1 MTMLS
6 LAPDPATGE
15 ARAADRLAAVSRCL
29 ALQGTPKSA
38 GVLAAAVAPEALGD
52 PAAIVVGLATLGI
65 EAAWLRGD
73 RLTSDMLPAVA
84 ELADGSPAIVT
95 AIDDAGAAIEAV
107 DGTAARLDRETLAE
121 TPVLLLR
128 TAVARDTRA
137 DGLVMETRRG
147 WFWPTLWSYRRYFFE
162 AAALSAVVNLLGL
175 AGIIFMMT
183 VYDRILPN
191 QAYVTLWS
199 LAAGVAIAM
208 LFELLSRSLRSRV
221 LDSAGKK
228 IDLVLGDAIFGR
240 VLGTRLEHRAAS
252 SGAFANLLKEFES
265 VRAFVTSASLTAIAD
280 LPFAL
285 LFLLV
290 TALIAGPLVWVPL
303 AAFVV
308 VLALSVI
315 VQAPLARLAN
325 EGLREGAVR
334 HGTVVESLEALETLK
349 ALRAESRMRR
359 RHEAAS
365 AVIATTAVRS
375 QTISNLALNLTMF
388 VQQTAGVV
396 LLIWGVYLAATGQV
410 TAGALVASVQLN
422 SRALAPLAS
431 LSALAV
437 RFQQARSALQ
447 SLNRI
452 MALPLERE
460 PDRDYLSGDHWRGD
474 IEVRGLEFGYG
485 EDAPAAIENV
495 SFRIRPGERVA
506 ILGRMGSGKS
516 TLLRLLAAL
525 YRPRA
530 GRIFLDGVELSA
542 IEPADARRTVHLVG
556 QDARLFHG
564 TLRDNLRA
572 AAPHADDAEMVRVAA
587 ALGVAEIAAAH
598 PLGFD
603 RPVGER
609 GDTLSGGQRQAV
621 ALARS
626 LLARPKMLLLD
637 EPTSAMD
644 QRSEADAMKAL
655 SLLPADTTIV
665 LVTHKQ
671 SVLPIIDRIIVMDR
685 GRIVAD
691 GPKSDILAALSDGRV
706 KAAA

>member
-1 MTMLS
+1 MTTALASAPTS
-6 LAPDPATGE
+6 LLPAI
-15 ARAADRLAAVSRCL
+15 ARAL
-29 ALQGTPKSA
+29 ALHGLPKSA
-38 GVLAAAVAPEALGD
+38 AVLADSVTDVDDRDAVVA
-52 PAAIVVGLATLGI
+52 GLARLGV
-65 EAAWLRGD
+65 EAAWVHAGTATR
-73 RLTSDMLPAVA
+73 DMLPAVVIS
-84 ELADGSPAIVT
+84 EDGAGHVAVDIDGDAVVLDGGERIDRA
-95 AIDDAGAAIEAV
+95 AIDA
-107 DGTAARLDRETLAE
+107 
-121 TPVLLLR
+121 VLLVR
-128 TAVARDTRA
+128 PFTSRDLRA
-137 DGLVMETRRG
+137 DELVDITAPG

-162 AAALSAVVNLLGL
+162 AAALSGLVNLLGL

-199 LAAGVAIAM
+199 LAAGVVVAM
-208 LFELLSRSLRSRV
+208 LFELLSRSLRNRV

-228 IDLVLGDAIFGR
+228 IDLVLGDAVFGR

-265 VRAFVTSASLTAIAD
+265 VRSFVTSASLTAIAD

-290 TALIAGPLVWVPL
+290 TAVIAGPLVWVPL
-303 AAFVV
+303 AAFVAV
-308 VLALSVI
+308 TALSLL
-315 VQAPLARLAN
+315 VQAPLARLAS

-334 HGTVVESLEALETLK
+334 HGTVVESLEGIETLK
-349 ALRAESRMRR
+349 ALRAEGGMRR
-359 RHEAAS
+359 KHESSS
-365 AVIATTAVRS
+365 AVVAATSMRS
-375 QTISNLALNLTMF
+375 QAVSNLVLNLTMF
-388 VQQTAGVV
+388 VQQAAAVV
-396 LLIWGVYLAATGQV
+396 LLIWGVYLAAAGEV
-410 TAGALVASVQLN
+410 TAGALIAAVQLN
-422 SRALAPLAS
+422 SRSLAPLAS

-447 SLNRI
+447 SLNRV

-460 PDRDYLSGDHWRGD
+460 PGRAYLSGDHWRGE
-474 IEVRGLEFGYG
+474 IEARGVEFGYA
-485 EDAPAAIENV
+485 EDAPAAV
-495 SFRIRPGERVA
+495 DDLTLRLRPGERVA

-516 TLLRLLAAL
+516 TLLRLLTAL
-525 YRPRA
+525 YRPRR
-530 GRIFLDGVELSA
+530 GQLFLDGVEMSA
-542 IEPADARRTVHLVG
+542 IEPADLRRTVLLVG

-564 TLRDNLRA
+564 TLRENLRA
-572 AAPHADDAEMVRVAA
+572 AAPHVDDAEMIRVAA

-621 ALARS
+621 ALARAV
-626 LLARPKMLLLD
+626 LARPKVLLLD

-644 QRSEADAMKAL
+644 QRSEADAMR
-655 SLLPADTTIV
+655 LLAELTETSIV

-671 SVLPIIDRIIVMDR
+671 SVLLLVDRLVVMDR

-691 GPKSDILAALSDGRV
+691 GPKGEVLAALNDGKVR
-706 KAAA
+706 AAA

>member
-1 MTMLS
+1 MTLALAHVPAAAASGATLLAAIARCLTLRGAPKS
-6 LAPDPATGE
+6 LAVLEAAITPDAAT
-15 ARAADRLAAVSRCL
+15 D
-29 ALQGTPKSA
+29 P
-38 GVLAAAVAPEALGD
+38 AAVAS
-52 PAAIVVGLATLGI
+52 GLASLGLR
-65 EAAWLRGD
+65 AAWVRGKD
-73 RLTSDMLPAVA
+73 LTPDMLPVVV
-84 ELADGSPAIVT
+84 I
-95 AIDDAGAAIEAV
+95 DAGGEPLVIVELTAEAATIDGVPSPIER
-107 DGTAARLDRETLAE
+107 TTLANA
-121 TPVLLLR
+121 PALLLQ
-128 TAVARDTRA
+128 AQSARDTRA
-137 DGLVMETRRG
+137 DQLVAAPPLG

-199 LAAGVAIAM
+199 LAAGVVLAM

-221 LDSAGKK
+221 LDAAGKK
-228 IDLVLGDAIFGR
+228 IDLVLGDAVFGR
-240 VLGTRLEHRAAS
+240 VLATRLEHRASS

-265 VRAFVTSASLTAIAD
+265 VRAFVTSASLTVVAD

-285 LFLLV
+285 LFVLV
-290 TALIAGPLVWVPL
+290 TAIIAGPLVWVPL

-308 VLALSVI
+308 VLTLSLI

-334 HGTVVESLEALETLK
+334 HGTVVESLEGIETLK
-349 ALRAESRMRR
+349 ALRAEAGMRWK
-359 RHEAAS
+359 HEQSS
-365 AVIATTAVRS
+365 AVIASTSVRS
-375 QTISNLALNLTMF
+375 QTVSNLVLNLTMF
-388 VQQTAGVV
+388 VQQAAGVV
-396 LLIWGVYLAATGQV
+396 LLIWGVYLAATGKV

-437 RFQQARSALQ
+437 RFQQARSALR
-447 SLNRI
+447 SLNRV
-452 MALPLERE
+452 MALPVERE
-460 PDRDYLSGDHWRGD
+460 PGRAYLSGDHWRGE
-474 IEVRGLEFGYG
+474 IEARNLEFGYG
-485 EDAPAAIENV
+485 EDAPAALESI
-495 SFRIRPGERVA
+495 SLRFRPGERVA

-516 TLLRLLAAL
+516 TLLRVLAAL
-525 YRPRA
+525 YRPRS
-530 GRIFLDGVELSA
+530 GQVFLDGVEMSA
-542 IEPADARRTVHLVG
+542 IEPADLRRTTLLVG

-564 TLRDNLRA
+564 TLRENLRA
-572 AAPHADDAEMVRVAA
+572 AAPHVDDAELVRVAT
-587 ALGVAEIAAAH
+587 ALGVSEIAAAH

-621 ALARS
+621 ALARA
-626 LLARPKMLLLD
+626 LLARPKVLLLD
-637 EPTSAMD
+637 EPTAAMD
-644 QRSEADAMKAL
+644 QRSEAEALKAIAA
-655 SLLPADTTIV
+655 LPADATVV

-671 SVLPIIDRIIVMDR
+671 SVLPIVDRLIVLDR

-691 GPKSDILAALSDGRV
+691 GPKAEVIAALGDGRV